1 MTRDT
6 AALFISALQPLLL
19 ALITAA
25 AAWAAQAIRRRTQD
39 ARIVAAVDTLTRGAE
54 GVVADLAQHVVADLK
69 DPNKPGTWDQV
80 AASSARAS
88 AVARLRRLLPQDV
101 AALESSVGSD
111 RATELL
117 GTLVERAVVASKG
130 GAQ

>member
-1 MTRDT
+1 MTRET
-6 AALFISALQPLLL
+6 AAMLATALQPLLL

-25 AAWAAQAIRRRTQD
+25 AAWAAQAIRKRTQD

-69 DPNKPGTWDQV
+69 DPSKPGAWDEV
-80 AASSARAS
+80 AMQSARAT
-88 AVARLRRLLPQDV
+88 ATARLRRLLPHDV
-101 AALESSVGSD
+101 AALESSVGPE
-111 RATELL
+111 RAAELL

-130 GAQ
+130 GA